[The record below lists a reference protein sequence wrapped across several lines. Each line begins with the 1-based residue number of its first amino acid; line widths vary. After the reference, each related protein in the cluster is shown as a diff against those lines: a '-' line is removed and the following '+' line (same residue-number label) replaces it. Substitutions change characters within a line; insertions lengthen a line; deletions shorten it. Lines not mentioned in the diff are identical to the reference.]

1 MNPETIV
8 AIAGGIIAVVGAFW
22 RAMSILSAL
31 ERKVDGVAAKLDL
44 HVLQRLGALE
54 EDVKDLSHRARK
66 VEDTVAHLPRRSTD
80 RQGD

>member
-54 EDVKDLSHRARK
+54 EDVKDLSHR
-66 VEDTVAHLPRRSTD
+66 HRSTD